1 MTFAKNLSLMLI
13 LLALLGCATMPP
25 PRNLPGAQY
34 QPTQHLGGHHAAVCK
49 TPPAPDAVA
58 SLRQVPVTDLT
69 DAPDSLGAGDR
80 LKLSVSGDADMLT
93 GTYVVS
99 ANGTIGVQSL
109 GSIAA
114 AGRTRAAVEADV
126 RDRLI
131 AAGLVRDVAG
141 NVRLAQAET
150 AGVRVSVEGA
160 VFQPG
165 LVRVGERVAN
175 IQTSASPVTAFG
187 DYNVGRTLA
196 LALRQ
201 AGGLRPDAA
210 AQSVYLVRGD
220 AYAAIDLRPAFS
232 GGATADPQL
241 AAGDRILIPSTGCFQ
256 PDQVRPTS
264 VTAPDIRVF
273 LSNLSRS
280 ATSSREGVGIPYG
293 TRLLDGL
300 VLANCVGGSAMNAS
314 RQALLISRNPLN
326 GKSVVI
332 ARSVENLVRGA
343 GRDDWNPYLLPD
355 DALACYDSRAM
366 ALVDAVSVVGSLLSP
381 AILFGI
387 R

>member
-1 MTFAKNLSLMLI
+1 MTIAKSLSLLLI
-13 LLALLGCATMPP
+13 PLALLGCATMPP
-25 PRNLPGAQY
+25 PRNVPGAQY
-34 QPTQHLGGHHAAVCK
+34 QPTQQLGTHHAAICS
-49 TPPAPDAVA
+49 TPPVPAAVS
-58 SLRQVPVTDLT
+58 SLRQVPVAELT
-69 DAPDSLGAGDR
+69 DAPDRLGAGDR
-80 LKLSVSGDADMLT
+80 LKLSVSGDTDTLT
-93 GTYVVS
+93 GSYVVS
-99 ANGTIGVQSL
+99 ANGTLAIQDL
-109 GSIAA
+109 GTVTA
-114 AGRTRAAVEADV
+114 AGRTRAEVEADV

-131 AAGLVRDVAG
+131 AGGLVRDVAG
-141 NVRLAQAET
+141 NVRLSQAEV

-165 LVRVGERVAN
+165 LVRVGERVTTGQAGTSPIPAN
-175 IQTSASPVTAFG
+175 G

-210 AQSVYLVRGD
+210 AQSVYLVWGD
-220 AYAAIDLRPAFS
+220 IYAAMDLSPAFT
-232 GGATADPQL
+232 GGLMVDPQL
-241 AAGDRILIPSTGCFQ
+241 AAGDRIFVPSAGCFQ
-256 PDQVRPTS
+256 PDHVRPTS

-273 LSNLSRS
+273 LSNLSRP
-280 ATSSREGVGIPYG
+280 ATSGRDGVGIPYG

-300 VLANCVGGSAMNAS
+300 VMANCVGGSAMNAR
-314 RQALLISRNPLN
+314 RQAVLISRNPVN

-332 ARSVENLVRGA
+332 ARSVEGLVREA